1 MEKKVI
7 LKRKIKFIS
16 VLLFLLVI
24 LLVYFL
30 IKIILG
36 IKIQNI
42 FVKNNRY
49 LKDDYII
56 EKANLMDYPSYF
68 KNFSFSIEKR
78 LEDDIFIK
86 EASVTKQFYGVIN
99 IDVQENKVLFYKE
112 NDKQYVL
119 EDGTETLTIP
129 YDVSVPRVVNYIPD
143 TVYDNFIKKISKT
156 DEDIRNK
163 ISQIKYDPS
172 DYDNSRFML
181 YMVDGNYVYITLTK
195 FDSINYYN
203 EIYPTLENKKG
214 ILYLDS
220 GNHFQEIKETKE
232 TKETTVKK

>member
-49 LKDDYII
+49 LNDDYII
-56 EKANLMDYPSYF
+56 EKANLLDYPSYF

-86 EASVTKQFYGVIN
+86 SANVNKQFYGVIN
-99 IDVQENKVLFYKE
+99 IEVEENKVLFYKE

-119 EDGTETLTIP
+119 EDGKESPTVP
-129 YDVSVPRVVNYIPD
+129 YDISVPRVVNYIPD
-143 TVYDNFIKKISKT
+143 TVYDNFIKKLSKT
-156 DEDIRNK
+156 DDDIRNK

-195 FDSINYYN
+195 FDSLNYYN

-232 TKETTVKK
+232 TTDKK